1 MSTDATPALAATA
14 ARSDREA
21 VAIPHIH
28 THTHTRAHTHTHTH
42 THTCTHT
49 VAGSEM
55 DDIDK
60 LLDAIGVYVCVR
72 ACLFACIFV
81 FCTCV

>member
-1 MSTDATPALAATA
+1 MRLLHEMQDG
-14 ARSDREA
+14 
-21 VAIPHIH
+21 
-28 THTHTRAHTHTHTH
+28 THTHTR
-42 THTCTHT
+42 THT